1 MKKNK
6 SKLQKSALY
15 FAILSV
21 ILSILSIIYLYLK
34 LDILGW
40 ESPVS
45 ASLLASSFFF
55 GFVAFILFII
65 GTADIPSFKV
75 ETNSD

>member
-15 FAILSV
+15 FAVLSV
-21 ILSILSIIYLYLK
+21 ILSILSIVYLYFK
-34 LDILGW
+34 LDSLGW
-40 ESPVS
+40 ESPIS

-75 ETNSD
+75 ETNTD